1 MNLVILELVNDK
13 YIICDLERLDDE
25 PSYYLK
31 NPYVILENYDY
42 YDTDKELDVI
52 IPYVLLS
59 KKEERTGVAYEY
71 ITLEKYPKFTID
83 EGCLMYT
90 DKIITMV
97 EPELKVAE
105 LYVKVIGG

>member
-31 NPYVILENYDY
+31 NPYIILENYAY
-42 YDTDKELDVI
+42 LEKNKELEVTDH
-52 IPYVLLS
+52 YVLLT
-59 KKEERTGVAYEY
+59 KKEESIGVSYEY
-71 ITLEKYPKFTID
+71 ITLEKYPKFTND

-97 EPELKVAE
+97 EPELKVTE